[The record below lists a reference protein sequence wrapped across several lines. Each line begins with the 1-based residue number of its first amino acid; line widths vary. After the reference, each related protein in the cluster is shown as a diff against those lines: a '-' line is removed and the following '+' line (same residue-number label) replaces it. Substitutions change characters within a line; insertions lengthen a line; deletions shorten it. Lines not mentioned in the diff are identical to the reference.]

1 MGFIPQPYEVNME
14 QKCDHHDGMR
24 YARRTFSNGSIA
36 YCIQCKHCGA
46 VVKHS
51 RHNFRPFIKH
61 SEIPTGYQI
70 HEFNDRTDDS
80 WQGAL
85 FNE

>member
-1 MGFIPQPYEVNME
+1 MSD
-14 QKCDHHDGMR
+14 CDHFDSMR
-24 YARRTFSNGSIA
+24 YARRVFANGTVH
-36 YCIQCKHCGA
+36 YCIQCKKCGQ

-51 RHNFRPFIKH
+51 RHNNRPYIKH

-70 HEFNDRTDDS
+70 HEFIHTDDDS
-80 WQGAL
+80 WQGGL